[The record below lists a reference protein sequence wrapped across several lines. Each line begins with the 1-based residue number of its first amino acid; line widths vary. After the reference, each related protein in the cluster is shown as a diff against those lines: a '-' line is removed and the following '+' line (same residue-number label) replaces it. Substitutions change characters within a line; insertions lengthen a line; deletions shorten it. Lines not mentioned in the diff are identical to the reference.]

1 MHTRSIKNRYS
12 MEDQLTK
19 KQLREKRTA
28 EKHSRKEH
36 NENRARNKKI
46 VFMSVLILATVA
58 MIWGVAASQKST
70 VIKDISPD
78 PSRGPADAKVV
89 ITEYADFECPAC
101 AATYPVLDG
110 ILKEYEGKVL
120 FKYNDFPLPQHANAV
135 DAAIAGQC
143 AFDQGKFFEMH
154 DKLYDTQKDW
164 ESLGQ
169 QEARDTFAAYAKD
182 LGVDMT
188 AFESCKTGDSATAR
202 INEDVAEARSAK
214 VNSTPTFFVN
224 GVRLV
229 TSPFATNLRK
239 AIDEALAK
247 AQ

>member
-1 MHTRSIKNRYS
+1 

-58 MIWGVAASQKST
+58 MIWAVASTQKNT
-70 VIKDISPD
+70 TIQDLSPD

-101 AATYPVLDG
+101 ASTYPVLDG

-135 DAAIAGQC
+135 DAAVAGQC
-143 AFDQGKFFEMH
+143 AFDQNKFFEMH

-164 ESLGQ
+164 ETLGK
-169 QEARDTFAAYAKD
+169 QEARDTFAAYATD
-182 LGVDMT
+182 LGLDMT
-188 AFESCKTGDSATAR
+188 AFESCRTGDSATAR